1 MTDRFQGDPK
11 MILDENGADLV
22 FKGGQPVMD
31 QGLENAALI
40 SLHTREGWF
49 GNIFARSPAEKI
61 GSKYEATLEQPIT
74 LGTLTAAQNAA
85 QNALQW
91 LIDKKIAS
99 SVEAACSNPQ
109 GAVIR
114 TVIVVSPLYREA
126 TVLLQTKNGSNWVN
140 QKLDPAS
147 TRV

>member
-11 MILDENGADLV
+11 MILDEYGADLV

-61 GSKYEATLEQPIT
+61 GSKYEVTLEQPIT
-74 LGTLTAAQNAA
+74 LGALTAAQNAA

-91 LIDKKIAS
+91 FLDKKIAS

-109 GAVIR
+109 GATVR
-114 TVIVVSPLYREA
+114 TVIVVSPPYREA
-126 TVLLQTKNGSNWVN
+126 TVLLQTKNGSNWIN
-140 QKLDPAS
+140 QKLDPANA
-147 TRV
+147 RL